1 MKNIISIIITLTLFS
16 CTSTEKDST
25 IHQTKTNKTSVS
37 EEDYIV
43 LENLFIEGDFDGDG
57 NTDKIIQ
64 IVTDANGNTISKIP
78 AHEEWEKTVEYIL
91 KNNINTKLYLE
102 NKRTDTLEIGNS
114 IGLYCLINISDNNK
128 DQKDEI
134 IFVTD
139 LPDYSNLNTARIYTF
154 CNNKWTQLK
163 TFTINES
170 ISFNWEGEVKPTFKD
185 IPGFLSMHNN
195 NWVYTEYNDDYIYNP
210 EKMEKLIVPKCR

>member
-1 MKNIISIIITLTLFS
+1 M
-16 CTSTEKDST
+16 
-25 IHQTKTNKTSVS
+25 
-37 EEDYIV
+37 
-43 LENLFIEGDFDGDG
+43 
-57 NTDKIIQ
+57 
-64 IVTDANGNTISKIP
+64 
-78 AHEEWEKTVEYIL
+78 

-114 IGLYCLINISDNNK
+114 IGLYCLINIGDNNK
-128 DQKDEI
+128 DLKDEI

-163 TFTINES
+163 TFPINES
-170 ISFNWEGEVKPTFKD
+170 VSFNWEGEVKPTFKD

-195 NWVYTEYNDDYIYNP
+195 NWVYIEYNDDYVYNP
-210 EKMEKLIVPKCR
+210 EKMEKLIVPKCH